1 VTDSKES
8 SDAVSE
14 FDTDTEPAKDAPS
27 SKSGKST
34 KRRWGNPF
42 ARLGRFTREVAAE
55 LRKVIYPTR
64 NELITYTLV
73 VIVFVSIMVAIVG
86 GLDFGF
92 TKGILYVFGTPK
104 K

>member
-1 VTDSKES
+1 VTDSKET

-14 FDTDTEPAKDAPS
+14 FDTDTEPVKDAPS
-27 SKSGKST
+27 SKSGKPS
-34 KRRWGNPF
+34 KRRIGNPF
-42 ARLGRFTREVAAE
+42 ARLNRFMREVVAE

-73 VIVFVSIMVAIVG
+73 VVIFVTIMVAIVS
-86 GLDFGF
+86 GLDYGF
-92 TKGILYVFGTPK
+92 TNAVLKVFGTAK